1 MHPFR
6 ISLFGKFQAQFK
18 GHTLGS
24 LGGDKGQ
31 ALFCYLLLYRDRPH
45 SREILADLLWDDVT
59 TARSKGYL
67 RKTLWQIQTELN
79 KYAELSNGNFL
90 LIDSDWV
97 QINQDAEYW
106 LDVVEFEKTFAQI
119 KDFPGWQLT
128 PVSVQSLQTAVE
140 LYTGDLL
147 ECGYYDYCLFE
158 RTRFSH
164 MYLSMLDKLM
174 DYCIAHQ
181 EFETGLVYGL
191 RILRYD
197 QARESTHRRLMRL
210 HYLAKN
216 RTEALRQYTQ
226 CTAVLQKELGV
237 EPAKQTV
244 RLFEQIQ
251 ADQLDSIET
260 AVSSQ
265 QSESYPGTFSLSES
279 IFQLQKLQQ
288 ELLRVQHDIQHG
300 IKAAEMLLLNS

>member
-18 GHTLGS
+18 GQTLNS
-24 LGGDKGQ
+24 LGGDKCR

-45 SREILADLLWDDVT
+45 SREVLANLLWNDVT

-67 RKTLWQIQTELN
+67 RKALWQIQTALN
-79 KYAELSNGNFL
+79 KYVEPSLGSFL
-90 LIDSDWV
+90 LIDSDWI
-97 QINQDAEYW
+97 QINQNAALW
-106 LDVVEFEKTFAQI
+106 LDVVEFEKTFMQI
-119 KDFPGWQLT
+119 KDIPGWQLDPT
-128 PVSVQSLQTAVE
+128 VAQCLQTAVE

-147 ECGYYDYCLFE
+147 EGEYQEYCLFE

-174 DYCIAHQ
+174 DYYMAHK
-181 EFETGLVYGL
+181 EFENGLIYGL

-210 HYLAKN
+210 HYMARN
-216 RTEALRQYTQ
+216 RTEALRQYEQ

-244 RLFEQIQ
+244 QLYKQIK
-251 ADQLDSIET
+251 ADQLTTTDNPISTQQIGT
-260 AVSSQ
+260 SQ
-265 QSESYPGTFSLSES
+265 DTFSLSDS
-279 IFQLQKLQQ
+279 ILQLQELQQ
-288 ELLRVQHDIQHG
+288 ELLRVQHNIQHG
-300 IKAAEMLLLNS
+300 IKAAETMLLNS